1 MSAAKHVA
9 WVGVC
14 SLGVI
19 LSLRVTAAP
28 SPVSQSEPLALELAA
43 LMGAQQLDAFAA
55 RDTGARD
62 VFVAARLFPRVQWLV
77 VSGRPTAPPVAQA
90 YLDRH
95 EYGDLYGLL
104 QSAVVADTKWFVQ
117 DLRADGLHAEIAD
130 SVDILYER
138 VVNQTIFDGE
148 PGKRRMSQKDYAR
161 KFAEADAEYA
171 RLLSILL
178 RSMRAATSVNADARD

>member
-1 MSAAKHVA
+1 MSAAQRAA

-19 LSLRVTAAP
+19 LSLRITAAP
-28 SPVSQSEPLALELAA
+28 NPVSQSEPLALELAA
-43 LMGAQQLDAFAA
+43 LMGAQQLEVFAA
-55 RDTGARD
+55 RDNGARD
-62 VFVAARLFPRVQWLV
+62 VFVAGRLFPRVQWLV
-77 VSGRPTAPPVAQA
+77 VSGRPTAPSVVQA

-95 EYGDLYGLL
+95 EYGDVYGLL
-104 QSAVVADTKWFVQ
+104 QSAVVPDTKWFVQ

-148 PGKRRMSQKDYAR
+148 PGKHKMRAKDYAR
-161 KFAEADAEYA
+161 KFADADAEYA
-171 RLLSILL
+171 RLLSLLL
-178 RSMRAATSVNADARD
+178 RSLRLMTSVNADARN